1 MKKILNK
8 LSIEKIVLYFTPL
21 LFLLGIDTLFIN
33 PNISTIISIIII
45 YSIYYLLAAIF
56 NNNKIP
62 TIILGILSFIL
73 VIICKFKFEFT
84 REPFFISDLMY
95 SSDMGEI
102 LSLVKSQF
110 FSKLIKLLPLFIY
123 YGMLFSG
130 IIIMN
135 LKHNNYKYSIKKR
148 ITIILSAIC
157 ILLVLFIPNAKTNS
171 FIMNT
176 FYRVNTRKA
185 ITSNRNYCWKYG
197 YFSSLYG
204 NILESRIFEPNGYN
218 KVEIDKIVKQSEEEK
233 DKSLGKPNIIVIF
246 SESFMDIDL
255 LDEIEFDKPITK
267 NFNELK
273 KEGLFFN
280 MISPSFGGTSAN
292 VEFEFLT
299 GSSLNYFSSSYVPYM
314 SLYNNAKYKDTPSIL
329 NELSDNGYYVKLVPF
344 SSNLLFDCGKV
355 YKLMKIDEVE
365 FIPKVANKY
374 KKGKYVSEEYVADKI
389 IYNLEN
395 KDKDKPLFYMT
406 MTMETHMPYGENKY
420 KNYDISIVKSKFN
433 KELNGKIK
441 SYAQGVYD
449 ADKQLGR
456 LYEYIK
462 TLDEPTIIVFY
473 GDHLPVIMEDKSIK
487 YFNTN
492 NKLLNLYRKY
502 NTQSLILANFDISSL
517 KEENNNE
524 LKYLGPDLLGS
535 YIVNHM
541 DINISE
547 YFKWVYSTRNTIGAS
562 NRYVSINQQGE
573 LFYTSELKGN
583 MKELD
588 ELRKKVQYKYLIK
601 SR

>member
-56 NNNKIP
+56 NNNKIS

-73 VIICKFKFEFT
+73 VVICKFKFEFT

-135 LKHNNYKYSIKKR
+135 LKHNNYKYNIKKR

-204 NILESRIFEPNGYN
+204 NILESRIFEPDGYN

-449 ADKQLGR
+449 ADKQLGK

-583 MKELD
+583 MKKLD

-601 SR
+601 

>member
-1 MKKILNK
+1 MKKFFKNLTMD
-8 LSIEKIVLYFTPL
+8 KIVVYFTPL
-21 LFLLGIDTLFIN
+21 MLLLGIDTLFIM
-33 PNISTIISIIII
+33 PNLSTIISIIII
-45 YSIYYLLAAIF
+45 YSIYYLISSISS
-56 NNNKIP
+56 NKIAA
-62 TIILGILSFIL
+62 TLLSILSFML
-73 VIICKFKFEFT
+73 VIVCKFKYAFIE
-84 REPFFISDLMY
+84 EPFFITDLLY
-95 SSDMGEI
+95 SSDLSEI
-102 LSLVKSQF
+102 LELVKSQF
-110 FSKLIKLLPLFIY
+110 LVKFITLFPLIVIY
-123 YGMLFSG
+123 IMLFGG
-130 IIIMN
+130 IIVMN
-135 LKHNNYKYSIKKR
+135 LHHNNYKLNIKKR
-148 ITIILSAIC
+148 IISFVLSIS
-157 ILLVLFIPNAKTNS
+157 ILLVLFIPNQKVDN

-204 NILESRIFEPNGYN
+204 NILESRIFAPEGYN
-218 KVEIDKIVKQSEEEK
+218 KVEIDKIVKQNEEEK

-299 GSSLNYFSSSYVPYM
+299 GSTLNYFSSSYVPYM
-314 SLYNNAKYKDTPSIL
+314 SLYNNPDYQETPSIL

-365 FIPKVANKY
+365 FIPKVEKKY
-374 KKGKYVSEEYVADKI
+374 KKGTYVSEEYVADKI
-389 IYNLEN
+389 IDNLKN
-395 KDKDKPLFYMT
+395 KPKDKPLFYMT
-406 MTMETHMPYGENKY
+406 MTMETHMPYSGDKY
-420 KNYDISIVKSKFN
+420 KEYDIDIKKSKFSKN
-433 KELNGKIK
+433 LNGKIK

-473 GDHLPVIMEDKSIK
+473 GDHLPHIMSDKSIK

-492 NKLLNLYRKY
+492 DKLKNLYRKY

-517 KEENNNE
+517 KEENENE
-524 LKYLGPDLLGS
+524 LKYLGPDLLGA
-535 YIVNHM
+535 YIINHM
-541 DINISE
+541 DIEVSD
-547 YFKWVYSTRNTIGAS
+547 YFKWIYGTRNIIGAS
-562 NRYVSINQQGE
+562 NRYVSINQDGK
-573 LFYTSELKGN
+573 LFYTNQLKDD
-583 MKELD
+583 MKDIYET
-588 ELRKKVQYKYLIK
+588 RKKVQYKYLIK
-601 SR
+601 

>member
-1 MKKILNK
+1 MKKLLNK
-8 LSIEKIVLYFTPL
+8 LTMKKLVLYFTPL
-21 LFLLGIDTLFIN
+21 MLLLGIDTLFIM

-45 YSIYYLLAAIF
+45 YSLYFLFSALFNSNKYSTVLLGA
-56 NNNKIP
+56 
-62 TIILGILSFIL
+62 LSFIL
-73 VIICKFKFEFT
+73 VIICKFKYEFIK
-84 REPFFISDLMY
+84 EPFFISDLMY

-110 FSKLIKLLPLFIY
+110 FSKTIKLFPILIY
-123 YGMLFSG
+123 YIMLFSG

-135 LKHNNYKYSIKKR
+135 LKHNNHKYSILKR
-148 ITIILSAIC
+148 IIIVIIC
-157 ILLVLFIPNAKTNS
+157 SGILTVLFIPNQKIDS

-176 FYRVNTRKA
+176 FYRVNSRKD

-204 NILESRIFEPNGYN
+204 NILESRIFEPVGYN
-218 KVEIDKIVKQSEEEK
+218 KVEIDKIVNTTEEEK

-255 LDEIEFDKPITK
+255 LDEIKFDKPITK

-314 SLYNNAKYKDTPSIL
+314 SLYNNPNYEEAPSIL
-329 NELSDNGYYVKLVPF
+329 NELSNNGYYVKLVPF

-355 YKLMKIDEVE
+355 YKLMKIDDVE
-365 FIPKVANKY
+365 FIPKVDKKY
-374 KKGKYVSEEYVADKI
+374 IKGKYVSEEYVADKI
-389 IYNLEN
+389 IDNIEN
-395 KDKDKPLFYMT
+395 KPKDKPLFYMT

-420 KNYDISIVKSKFN
+420 KNYDIDIVNSKFS
-433 KELNGKIK
+433 KSLNGKIK

-449 ADKQLGR
+449 VDKQLGR

-473 GDHLPVIMEDKSIK
+473 GDHLPHIMDDKSIK
-487 YFNTN
+487 YFNTD
-492 NKLLNLYRKY
+492 NKLQNLYRKY
-502 NTQSLILANFDISSL
+502 NTQSLILANFDISNL
-517 KEENNNE
+517 KEENENE
-524 LKYLGPDLLGS
+524 LKYVGPDLLGT
-535 YIVNHM
+535 YIINHM
-541 DINISE
+541 AIDISN
-547 YFKWVYSTRNTIGAS
+547 YFKWVYNTRNTIGAS
-562 NRYVSINQQGE
+562 NRYVSINQDGK
-573 LFYTSELKGN
+573 LFYTSELKDE
-583 MKELD
+583 MKD
-588 ELRKKVQYKYLIK
+588 VYELRKKVQYKYLIK
-601 SR
+601 